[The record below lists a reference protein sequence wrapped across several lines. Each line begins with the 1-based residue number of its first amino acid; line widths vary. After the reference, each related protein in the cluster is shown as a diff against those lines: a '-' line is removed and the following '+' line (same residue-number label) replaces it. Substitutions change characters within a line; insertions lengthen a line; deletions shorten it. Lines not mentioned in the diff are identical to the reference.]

1 MTNKEAKREIDNIDY
16 YLQHHTDDYSER
28 SHDAMMMAISA
39 LERQTGEWIINP
51 YDKSRHECSVCGQ
64 FALQTMTGCLM
75 NRHLEDYLS
84 DYCPSCGADMRKES
98 HEV

>member
-39 LERQTGEWIINP
+39 LERQTGEWIGL
-51 YDKSRHECSVCGQ
+51 YVGDGEVKYECSVCG
-64 FALQTMTGCLM
+64 FIASGKWK
-75 NRHLEDYLS
+75 
-84 DYCPSCGADMRKES
+84 YCCECGADMRKES
-98 HEV
+98 K

>member
-1 MTNKEAKREIDNIDY
+1 MTREEAIEVIEQDIPCERD
-16 YLQHHTDDYSER
+16 TDLIE
-28 SHDAMMMAISA
+28 ALNMAISA

-98 HEV
+98 E